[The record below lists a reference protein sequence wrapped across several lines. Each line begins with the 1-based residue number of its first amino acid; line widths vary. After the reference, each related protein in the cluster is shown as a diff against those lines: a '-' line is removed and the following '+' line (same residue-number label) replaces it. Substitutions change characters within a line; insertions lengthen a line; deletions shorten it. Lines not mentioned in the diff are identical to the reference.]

1 MPCRKSSLKRSID
14 RITDLTI
21 QFRLECQPLQSST
34 NLFRTGVGVEAGVK
48 GRGWSGDVA
57 VFDYNGDG
65 RLDLLVVDMHS
76 DMWMGYDD
84 EGLIEQPSKTLHFGL
99 G

>member
-1 MPCRKSSLKRSID
+1 M
-14 RITDLTI
+14 
-21 QFRLECQPLQSST
+21 
-34 NLFRTGVGVEAGVK
+34 
-48 GRGWSGDVA
+48 
-57 VFDYNGDG
+57 FDYNGDG